1 MAKRYI
7 QRSKI
12 DFLDT
17 FSLVAKMTTIR
28 TLLAVAAVKG
38 WYLHQLDINN
48 AFLHGDLKDEVYM
61 TLPLGFIITNKH
73 V

>member
-1 MAKRYI
+1 
-7 QRSKI
+7 
-12 DFLDT
+12 
-17 FSLVAKMTTIR
+17 MTTIH

-61 TLPLGFIITNKH
+61 TLPLGFTITNKH